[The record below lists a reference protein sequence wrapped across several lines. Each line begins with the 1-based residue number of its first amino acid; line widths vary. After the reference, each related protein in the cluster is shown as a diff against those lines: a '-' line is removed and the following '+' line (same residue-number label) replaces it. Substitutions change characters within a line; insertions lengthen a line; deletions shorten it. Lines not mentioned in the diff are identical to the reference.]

1 MTGKILLVFA
11 LVCSASEVKERTG
24 QRDGNLADLI
34 FAGDLLFTFNA
45 RSTLEC
51 AVQCFSVQGCL
62 TYTYIRLASKST
74 SCRGHTSVMT
84 YERPHE
90 SAPGSSYYSFACEP
104 SNLQAEFLFYQNAR
118 VLDSNIYVYRDV
130 SLDECKEL
138 CVSEAQCR
146 TIEYKSNESKVRC
159 NMAAVTALN
168 TSVVW
173 EPDSNHGYDYYQR
186 ACA

>member
-11 LVCSASEVKERTG
+11 LVCSAT
-24 QRDGNLADLI
+24 
-34 FAGDLLFTFNA
+34 
-45 RSTLEC
+45 
-51 AVQCFSVQGCL
+51 
-62 TYTYIRLASKST
+62 
-74 SCRGHTSVMT
+74 
-84 YERPHE
+84 
-90 SAPGSSYYSFACEP
+90 CEP

-118 VLDSNIYVYRDV
+118 VSDSNIYVYRDV

-173 EPDSNHGYDYYQR
+173 EPDSSHGYDYYQR